1 MSRISIVQQEYRICS
16 KCGESGHNREDCQT
30 ILDENYY
37 KIGFITKCSRCDQ
50 PGHNRNNRVKCSL
63 FEEYPDKKYQDIR
76 EIQERSDFIQNNLN
90 QIELNNIKLLLIQIE
105 TYSVEMMNL
114 IIHRNQEIIHLDK
127 LMDILHNVIIFK
139 NIINEMS
146 NDLTTI
152 STVTLSYIKEVLNE
166 YQNDIMQIL
175 ITFNNQSLWSLYALI
190 SRHQEY
196 YVYFTEWI
204 KNAFSIK
211 RTQNNNIKIITI
223 QNVNLDQMY
232 ECSICY
238 ENNSIEKSTITDC
251 NHSFCIE
258 CMISYCKSRQTSNN
272 VPCPMC
278 RHDIKELNIV

>member
-16 KCGESGHNREDCQT
+16 KCGENGHNRDDCQT

-37 KIGFITKCSRCDQ
+37 RIGFMTKCSRCDQ
-50 PGHNRNNRVKCSL
+50 PGHNRNNRIKCSL
-63 FEEYPDKKYQDIR
+63 IESYPEKKYHEIATLQQRLR
-76 EIQERSDFIQNNLN
+76 EIQNNLE
-90 QIELNNIKLLLIQIE
+90 QLELNNIKLLLIQIE
-105 TYSVEMMNL
+105 TYSIEMMNVL
-114 IIHRNQEIIHLDK
+114 HRNQQIVHLDK

-139 NIINEMS
+139 DIINTMS

-152 STVTLSYIKEVLNE
+152 SVITLSYIKEVSSE
-166 YQNDIMQIL
+166 YQNDIIQIL
-175 ITFNNQSLWSLYALI
+175 LTFTNHSLWSLYALI

-196 YVYFTEWI
+196 YDYFTEWI
-204 KNAFSIK
+204 KNVLSIK
-211 RTQNNNIKIITI
+211 RTQNNIKIITI
-223 QNVNLDQMY
+223 QNVNLEQTY

-258 CMISYCKSRQTSNN
+258 CMISYCKSRQTTNN

-278 RHDIKELNIV
+278 RHDIKELHII